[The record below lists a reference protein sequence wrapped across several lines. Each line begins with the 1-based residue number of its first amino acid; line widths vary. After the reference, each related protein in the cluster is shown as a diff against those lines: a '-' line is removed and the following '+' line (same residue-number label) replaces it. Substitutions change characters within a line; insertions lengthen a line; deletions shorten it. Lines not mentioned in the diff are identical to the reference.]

1 MKGPRTDH
9 CTIVIGPASD
19 DRIEDADQVRL
30 LGRLMLTDQRRQR
43 RPVAFHRLL
52 TWPDERFE
60 ATSSRCI
67 VLARSILAHLEAQK
81 VEACFALDFF
91 KRVGDARLL
100 LAQLQSDA
108 LQPYLR
114 QVATVF
120 DDGSD
125 PCGG

>member
-9 CTIVIGPASD
+9 CTIGIGPASD
-19 DRIEDADQVRL
+19 DRIEDADQIGL
-30 LGRLMLTDQRRQR
+30 LGRLMLTDQRRQH

-60 ATSSRCI
+60 ATSSRRI

-91 KRVGDARLL
+91 KRGCDARLL
-100 LAQLQSDA
+100 FTQRLSGN
-108 LQPYLR
+108 PP
-114 QVATVF
+114 AT
-120 DDGSD
+120 S
-125 PCGG
+125 C